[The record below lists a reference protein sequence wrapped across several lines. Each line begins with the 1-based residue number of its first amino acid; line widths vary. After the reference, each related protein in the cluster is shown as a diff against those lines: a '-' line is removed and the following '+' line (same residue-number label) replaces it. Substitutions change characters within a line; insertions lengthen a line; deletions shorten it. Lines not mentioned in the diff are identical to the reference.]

1 MISAFS
7 DKEKQMTFLGIKFM
21 CILDLFLAVFA
32 NSCHGNGGYV
42 SASLIKAST
51 AQEIN
56 EQNMILL
63 QWGI

>member
-1 MISAFS
+1 
-7 DKEKQMTFLGIKFM
+7 MTFLGIKFM
-21 CILDLFLAVFA
+21 CILDLFLAVFV